1 MVNIDVLTMGCELKD
16 AQGDIYKV
24 TDNVSTGNK
33 ILIELQ
39 KQEAAVAPA
48 EELIP
53 EK

>member
-16 AQGDIYKV
+16 AQGDIYRV

-39 KQEAAVAPA
+39 KQAVVAPA
-48 EELIP
+48 EDLIP
-53 EK
+53 EV